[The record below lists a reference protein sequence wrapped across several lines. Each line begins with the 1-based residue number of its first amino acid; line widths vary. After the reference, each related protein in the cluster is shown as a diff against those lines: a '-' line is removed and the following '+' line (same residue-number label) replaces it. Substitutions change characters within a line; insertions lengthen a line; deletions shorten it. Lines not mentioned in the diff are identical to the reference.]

1 MKGGQLLFKG
11 LAQRRL
17 SEWRRTPRPLTQEG
31 REAFLR
37 LAQPVV
43 DSATYELIAGILAL
57 EGSGD
62 HTLMRELGPQQY
74 FDLTDR
80 ILSLDYHGKM
90 WEAPLHLTL
99 RDPSNNQSG

>member
-1 MKGGQLLFKG
+1 VARATEAFRV
-11 LAQRRL
+11 AANA
-17 SEWRRTPRPLTQEG
+17 SPTEEG

-62 HTLMRELGPQQY
+62 HTLRRELGDQQY
-74 FDLTDR
+74 FDLTER

-90 WEAPLHLTL
+90 WEAPLHLIL
-99 RDPSNNQSG
+99 QNPSEKQGG